1 MCNFRARHQT
11 LYFILTADDC
21 FHSKVASENFFSVVA
36 LDWGI
41 DQLGD
46 ILVNHTAAVLYS
58 GFEIV
63 QQNLSRR
70 CRVWVAEVLLLTRLN
85 SR

>member
-1 MCNFRARHQT
+1 MIA
-11 LYFILTADDC
+11 FIVKLLQ
-21 FHSKVASENFFSVVA
+21 KMFFSVVA
-36 LDWGI
+36 SDWGI